1 MHFKRWMSGLVMA
14 PILILFTLYAPPW
27 LFTFLILALIFIGLR
42 EFYALALP
50 GLPAREKI
58 TGILLSLLPPLAFYS
73 PEARCF
79 HAAVILLVF
88 FVFIGALRSPD
99 PFERR
104 LDRASKQLLGFLYI
118 AVFLAHFILMRK
130 FPSGQLWILFTLTAV
145 FSGDTTAFYIGRAYG
160 RKKLAPAIS
169 PGKTVEGGYGAVGGS
184 VAAALLFKGL
194 FFSQIPFLHALALGF
209 GVGIVGQ
216 LGDLWESV
224 LKRSAQVKDSGAL
237 IPGHG
242 GLLDRV
248 DSVLFA
254 GPFVYYYAWIMGLG
268 N

>member
-1 MHFKRWMSGLVMA
+1 MHLKRWISGLIMA

-27 LFTFLILALIFIGLR
+27 LFSLFILAVIFIGLL
-42 EFYALALP
+42 EFYSLTLP
-50 GLPAREKI
+50 GIPSREKFSAI
-58 TGILLSLLPPLAFYS
+58 FLSLLPALAFYS
-73 PEARCF
+73 PDPRCSYSG
-79 HAAVILLVF
+79 AALLVF
-88 FVFIGALRSPD
+88 FLFIRTLWLPD
-99 PFERR
+99 PFATRVERV
-104 LDRASKQLLGFLYI
+104 SKELLGFFYI
-118 AVFLAHFILMRK
+118 SFFLSHFILLRQL
-130 FPSGQLWILFTLTAV
+130 PSGALWILFTLVAV
-145 FSGDTTAFYIGRAYG
+145 YFGDTTAFYVGRAWG

-169 PGKTVEGGYGAVGGS
+169 PGKTVEGGFGATGGS
-184 VAAALLFKGL
+184 IGGALLFKG
-194 FFSQIPFLHALALGF
+194 FFFPELSFLHALTLGL
-209 GVGIVGQ
+209 GVGIIGQ

-254 GPFVYYYAWIMGLG
+254 GPFVYYYVWVAGIT

>member
-1 MHFKRWMSGLVMA
+1 MHLKRWISGLVLA

-27 LFTFLILALIFIGLR
+27 LFTLFILALIFIGLQ
-42 EFYALALP
+42 EFYALAVP
-50 GLPAREKI
+50 EIPSRDKTA
-58 TGILLSLLPPLAFYS
+58 GILLCLLPPLAFYS

-79 HAAVILLVF
+79 HAAVIGLIF
-88 FVFIGALRSPD
+88 FLFIRAIGSPG
-99 PFERR
+99 PFDRR
-104 LDRASKQLLGFLYI
+104 VNQASKQLLGFLYI
-118 AVFLAHFILMRK
+118 AVFLAQFILMRK
-130 FPSGQLWILFTLTAV
+130 FPSGQLWILFTLVAV
-145 FSGDTTAFYIGRAYG
+145 FSGDTTAFYVGRAFG

-169 PGKTVEGGYGAVGGS
+169 PGKTVEGGYGAVAGS
-184 VAAALLFKGL
+184 VAGALLFKGL
-194 FFSQIPFLHALALGF
+194 FFSQVPFLHALILGL
-209 GVGIVGQ
+209 GVGVFGQ

-224 LKRSAQVKDSGAL
+224 LKRSAQVKDSGTL

-242 GLLDRV
+242 GLLDRI